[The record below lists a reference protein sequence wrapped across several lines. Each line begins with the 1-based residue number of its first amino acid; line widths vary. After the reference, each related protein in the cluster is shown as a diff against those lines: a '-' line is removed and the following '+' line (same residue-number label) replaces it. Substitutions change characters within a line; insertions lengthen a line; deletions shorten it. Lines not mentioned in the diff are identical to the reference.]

1 MKTITTFLFILL
13 TVVAFGQTN
22 FQGKAV
28 YQSKTS
34 FDMSRFNGRE
44 MSEER
49 KKQIA
54 NRMKGMLE
62 KTYTLRFNKLAST
75 YKEDAKL
82 ATPGGSGGG
91 RFSGMMS
98 SFSGGLI
105 YKNTKDKQL
114 LESKEFFGKKFLIKE
129 DLEQPKWEL
138 GSETKQIGKYM
149 CFKAT
154 MMKKNNNVGFGS
166 FRRRTPAKKG
176 TEKDSAKTKKITKE
190 IEEPK
195 DILIT
200 AWYTPQIPVNSG
212 PGEFWGLPGLILEIN
227 KGKTT
232 VLCTE
237 IVINPTEREEIQA
250 PKKGKEVGRE
260 EYNKIVKKKV
270 TEMREMFRRRRG
282 SSRRGRH

>member
-1 MKTITTFLFILL
+1 MKTSITILLLLL
-13 TVVAFGQTN
+13 TVVAFGQKD

-62 KTYTLRFNKLAST
+62 KTYTLHFNKLASI
-75 YKEDAKL
+75 YKEDVKL
-82 ATPGGSGGG
+82 AAPGGSGGG

-105 YKNTKDKQL
+105 YKNTKNKQL
-114 LESKEFFGKKFLIKE
+114 LEAKEFFGKKFLIKE

-138 GSETKQIGKYM
+138 GSETKQIGKYL

-154 MMKKNNNVGFGS
+154 MIQKSTKFDLGS
-166 FRRRTPAKKG
+166 FRRKSAKKG
-176 TEKDSAKTKKITKE
+176 AEKDSTKAIKVTKE
-190 IEEPK
+190 IEVPK
-195 DILIT
+195 EILIT
-200 AWYTPQIPVNSG
+200 AWYTPQIPVSSG

-227 KGKTT
+227 QGKTT

-237 IVINPTEREEIQA
+237 IVINPTEKAAIKA
-250 PKKGKEVGRE
+250 PKKGKQVGRE

-282 SSRRGRH
+282 SSTRGRH